1 MTYEKY
7 TATEKDEEGKDI
19 QVVKTRQ
26 VITSTEKVERSKEDV
41 ENDKAGLQK
50 RIKDLDAELAEI
62 NAL

>member
-7 TATEKDEEGKDI
+7 TEKDSEGKD
-19 QVVKTRQ
+19 VVKTRQ
-26 VITSTEKVERSKEDV
+26 VISTTEKVERSKEDV